1 MSRHVGIAADLG
13 ALLAPHG
20 LQPLGDCSDGDSTIT
35 LIGPDEPAF
44 WPIFAASPE
53 YKDGQPDPMDRWSTR
68 IIGELAVT
76 LGAEPLFPFGGP
88 PYAPFFTWAKQTGR
102 FWASPI
108 GFLVHVRAGLFTSF
122 RGALRW
128 KKPAEIGS
136 NPKPCLTCDHPCAT
150 ACPVGA
156 FNNGYD
162 VAACKAHV
170 ASEAGTTCRTAGC
183 LARRAC
189 PVGQGTRLPA
199 QSAFHMEAFL

>member
-1 MSRHVGIAADLG
+1 M
-13 ALLAPHG
+13 
-20 LQPLGDCSDGDSTIT
+20 TIT

-44 WPIFAASPE
+44 WPIFTTSPE
-53 YKDGQPDPMDRWSTR
+53 YQDGQHDPMDRWSAR
-68 IIGELAVT
+68 VIGDLAAK

-108 GFLVHVRAGLFTSF
+108 GFLVHDETGLFTSF

-128 KKPAEIGS
+128 QKPANLGTTS
-136 NPKPCLTCDHPCAT
+136 HPCLTCTKPCAT
-150 ACPVGA
+150 ACPVSA
-156 FNNGYD
+156 FDNGYD

-170 ASEAGTTCRTAGC
+170 ASDAGTTCRTAGC

-199 QSAFHMEAFL
+199 QAAFHMEAFL

>member
-1 MSRHVGIAADLG
+1 MADAVAQALSSLG
-13 ALLAPHG
+13 LRA
-20 LQPLGDCSDGDSTIT
+20 LGDCPDGDSTIT

-44 WPIFAASPE
+44 WTIFIASPE
-53 YKDGQPDPMDRWSTR
+53 YKDDQPAPMDRWSR
-68 IIGELAVT
+68 RVIGDLAET
-76 LGAEPLFPFGGP
+76 LKAEALFPFGGP

-108 GFLVHVRAGLFTSF
+108 GFLVHDETGLFTSF

-128 KKPAEIGS
+128 KRSANIGNS
-136 NPKPCLTCDHPCAT
+136 PQPCIACNKPCAT

-156 FNNGYD
+156 FDNGYD

-189 PVGQGTRLPA
+189 PVGQGTRLPTQA
-199 QSAFHMEAFL
+199 AFHMEAFL

>member
-1 MSRHVGIAADLG
+1 MADAFAQALSSLG
-13 ALLAPHG
+13 LRA
-20 LQPLGDCSDGDSTIT
+20 LGDGPDGDSTIT

-44 WPIFAASPE
+44 WSIFITSPE
-53 YKDGQPDPMDRWSTR
+53 YKDDQPAPMDRWSR
-68 IIGELAVT
+68 RVIGDLAET
-76 LGAEPLFPFGGP
+76 FKAEALFPFRGP

-108 GFLVHVRAGLFTSF
+108 GFLVHDETGLFTSF

-128 KKPAEIGS
+128 KRSANIGNS
-136 NPKPCLTCDHPCAT
+136 PQPCLACTKPCAT

-156 FNNGYD
+156 FDNGYD

-199 QSAFHMEAFL
+199 QAAFHMEAFL

>member
-1 MSRHVGIAADLG
+1 MADAVAQALSSLG
-13 ALLAPHG
+13 LRA
-20 LQPLGDCSDGDSTIT
+20 LGDCPDGDSTIT

-44 WPIFAASPE
+44 WTIFIASPE
-53 YKDGQPDPMDRWSTR
+53 YKDDQPAPMDRWSR
-68 IIGELAVT
+68 RVIGDLAET
-76 LGAEPLFPFGGP
+76 LKAEALFPFGGP

-108 GFLVHVRAGLFTSF
+108 GFLVHDETGLFTSF

-128 KKPAEIGS
+128 KRSANIGNS
-136 NPKPCLTCDHPCAT
+136 PQPCIACNKPCAT
-150 ACPVGA
+150 ACPAGA
-156 FNNGYD
+156 FDNGYD

-199 QSAFHMEAFL
+199 QAAFHMEAFL